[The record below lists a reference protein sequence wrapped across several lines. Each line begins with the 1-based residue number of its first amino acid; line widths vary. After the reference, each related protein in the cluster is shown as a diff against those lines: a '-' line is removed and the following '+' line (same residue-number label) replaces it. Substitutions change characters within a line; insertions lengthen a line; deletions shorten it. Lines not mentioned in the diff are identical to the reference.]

1 MTTERPP
8 RLKDGELGG
17 ILRSADAGMAPERL
31 ARNGARIKAL
41 IAAGSTFT
49 LWKLLLVLGLL
60 GVLAVPF
67 ALHERGDHHA
77 APPAA
82 PVATRAVTPPPDAGV
97 AAIADA
103 AAAVAVAPPDAAPVA
118 PVEPAHRRA
127 HVAAPHDAGVAA
139 APPDAPAAAPSELPA
154 QIQLYNAARDAAT
167 AGDYATAIARIDE
180 LFQRFPTTPLRADA
194 ELTRA
199 ELLARAN
206 RLPEAI
212 AAFDALS
219 SDDSHRGRR
228 GELLRT
234 LGDLY
239 RRAGDCPH
247 AIDAYTRALAE
258 PLGERDRVD
267 AERGRDRC
275 TSP

>member
-1 MTTERPP
+1 MTAERPP

-17 ILRSADAGMAPERL
+17 ILRSADAGMSPERL
-31 ARNGARIKAL
+31 AHNGARIKAL
-41 IAAGSTFT
+41 IAGGSTFA

-60 GVLAVPF
+60 GALAVPF
-67 ALHERGDHHA
+67 ALHERGGHDTP
-77 APPAA
+77 PPAA
-82 PVATRAVTPPPDAGV
+82 PIATRVTTPPPDAGV
-97 AAIADA
+97 TPVADA
-103 AAAVAVAPPDAAPVA
+103 AAVVAVAPPDAAPAA
-118 PVEPAHRRA
+118 PVEPVHRRA
-127 HVAAPHDAGVAA
+127 RVAVPRDAGVAA
-139 APPDAPAAAPSELPA
+139 APPDAPAPEPSELPA
-154 QIQLYNAARDAAT
+154 EIQLYNSARDAAT
-167 AGDYATAIARIDE
+167 AGDYATAIGRIDE
-180 LFQRFPTTPLRADA
+180 LFQRYPTTPLRADA

-258 PLGERDRVD
+258 PLGDRDRVD